1 MFKANSSNFYEIFQ
15 IIIKILLFKEKF
27 FFIILALFTSLVV
40 FLESIGVGSILF
52 IVKYFFTGIPN
63 VFLLKINKIV
73 NLDLNEK
80 NLINYLIIIFNFF
93 FFFKII
99 LQIIYNNY
107 FYRFISQIK
116 KRIYLK
122 VLNDYLLIK
131 KCDAIL
137 KIIGNGILVKIER

>member
-1 MFKANSSNFYEIFQ
+1 MFKANSSNFYQIFQ
-15 IIIKILLFKEKF
+15 IIIKILLFKEKI
-27 FFIILALFTSLVV
+27 FFIILALFTSLVF

-52 IVKYFFTGIPN
+52 IFKYFFTGIPN
-63 VFLLKINKIV
+63 ELLLKINKIV

-80 NLINYLIIIFNFF
+80 NLINYLIIIFIF

-116 KRIYLK
+116 KRLYLK

-131 KCDAIL
+131 KCDTIL
-137 KIIGNGILVKIER
+137 KINDNGILVRIER

>member
-1 MFKANSSNFYEIFQ
+1 MFKANSSNFYEIFK
-15 IIIKILLFKEKF
+15 IIIKILLFKEKN
-27 FFIILALFTSLVV
+27 FFIILALFASLVV

-80 NLINYLIIIFNFF
+80 NLINYLIIIF
-93 FFFKII
+93 FFKIM
-99 LQIIYNNY
+99 LQIIYNDF

-116 KRIYLK
+116 KRLYLK
-122 VLNDYLLIK
+122 VLNDCLLIK
-131 KCDAIL
+131 KCDTIL
-137 KIIGNGILVKIER
+137 KINDNGILVRI

>member
-1 MFKANSSNFYEIFQ
+1 MFKANSSNFYEIFK
-15 IIIKILLFKEKF
+15 IIIKILLFKEKN
-27 FFIILALFTSLVV
+27 FFIILALFASLVV

-80 NLINYLIIIFNFF
+80 NLINYLIIIFI
-93 FFFKII
+93 FKIM
-99 LQIIYNNY
+99 LQIIYNDF

-137 KIIGNGILVKIER
+137 KINGNGILVKIER